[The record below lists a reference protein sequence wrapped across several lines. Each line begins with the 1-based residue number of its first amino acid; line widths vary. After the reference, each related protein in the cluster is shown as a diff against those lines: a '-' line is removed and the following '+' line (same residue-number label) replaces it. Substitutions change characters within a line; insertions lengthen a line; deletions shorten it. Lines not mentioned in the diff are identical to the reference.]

1 MGKTS
6 DAANGLPAQLD
17 QVRDK
22 LADSGEAVAA
32 TAAQVKDQVLATAV
46 TAADRATATAKDIA
60 KDVADQLPANQQ
72 ELEDAVR
79 ALVDNIRKN
88 PKPWVIGATVAGVIW
103 LLGRSSKR

>member
-6 DAANGLPAQLD
+6 DAANGLPAQLE

-22 LADSGEAVAA
+22 LTDSGEAVAA

-46 TAADRATATAKDIA
+46 TAKDRAVDMA
-60 KDVADQLPANQQ
+60 KDVADQVPSNQQ
-72 ELEDAVR
+72 ELEEAFR
-79 ALVDNIRKN
+79 ALVETIRKN
-88 PKPWVIGATVAGVIW
+88 PKPWVIGATIAGVIW

>member
-6 DAANGLPAQLD
+6 DAANGLPSQLE
-17 QVRDK
+17 QVREK
-22 LADSGEAVAA
+22 LSDSGEAVAA

-46 TAADRATATAKDIA
+46 TAKDRAVDAARDMA
-60 KDVADQLPANQQ
+60 KDVADQLPSNQQ

-79 ALVDNIRKN
+79 SLVENIRKN
-88 PKPWVIGATVAGVIW
+88 PKPWVIGATIAGVIW

>member
-6 DAANGLPAQLD
+6 DAANGLPAQLE

-22 LADSGEAVAA
+22 LTDSGEAVAA

-46 TAADRATATAKDIA
+46 TAKDKAVDAAKDIA
-60 KDVADQLPANQQ
+60 DQLPSNQQ

-79 ALVDNIRKN
+79 TVVDSIRRN
-88 PKPWVIGATVAGVIW
+88 PKPWVIGATVAGIIW

>member
-6 DAANGLPAQLD
+6 DAANSVPAQLE

-22 LADSGEAVAA
+22 LTDSGEAVAA

-46 TAADRATATAKDIA
+46 TAKDRAMEAA
-60 KDVADQLPANQQ
+60 KDVTDQLPSNQQ
-72 ELEDAVR
+72 ELEEAVR
-79 ALVDNIRKN
+79 ALIDNIRKN
-88 PKPWVIGATVAGVIW
+88 PRPWVIGATVAGAIW

>member
-6 DAANGLPAQLD
+6 DAANSLPAQLE
-17 QVRDK
+17 QVREK
-22 LADSGEAVAA
+22 LTDSGEAVAA
-32 TAAQVKDQVLATAV
+32 NAAQVKDQILATA
-46 TAADRATATAKDIA
+46 AMAKDRAVDAAKDVA
-60 KDVADQLPANQQ
+60 RDVADQLPSNQR

-79 ALVDNIRKN
+79 TLVDNIRKN